1 MQNNMQNI
9 QNNMHNMHNKM
20 HFLQFS
26 SCLVWVEALISTESQ
41 AVISTES
48 QASLVIIDTR
58 PLFVGSNPSALDLLR
73 VLVLADAGVVM
84 GSS

>member
-1 MQNNMQNI
+1 MQNI

-26 SCLVWVEALISTESQ
+26 SCLVPVWVEALISTESQ

-58 PLFVGSNPSALDLLR
+58 PVFVGSNPSALDLQR

-84 GSS
+84 LSS